1 MSDAAEAGESDVMA
15 QPDAAP
21 QQNSSPGDN
30 KGARKPV
37 QVGDTFQV
45 KRLDQQQ
52 VDKMTREKA
61 GKRTYTRTERKRG
74 RYIKARPAGDH
85 PQDIAFDATLRAAAP
100 FQQQRLSE
108 AENDLALQLRSGD
121 LQRKVRVRRTGNLIL
136 FVVDASWSMAAS
148 ERMEATKG
156 AIFSLLVDAYQRR
169 DQVGLVVFQ
178 RDKARLVLPP
188 TSSVDLAQKALKD
201 LPVGGKTPL
210 SSGLFLAYQVIQ
222 NARRQDNEQRPLM
235 IVLTDGAGNVSMTG
249 MPAQEEANR
258 IAELFAQSKE
268 LRSIVINMEHQAFDR
283 GLAAKLA
290 NALGGA
296 CYNLPELRADTL
308 LHAVKREIDS

>member
-1 MSDAAEAGESDVMA
+1 MESGEGGEGAVA
-15 QPDAAP
+15 QPDASP
-21 QQNSSPGDN
+21 QHSSSPGDT

-37 QVGDTFQV
+37 QIGDTFET
-45 KRLDQQQ
+45 KRIDTPLD
-52 VDKMTREKA
+52 KLTRERA
-61 GKRTYTRTERKRG
+61 GKRSYTRTERKRG
-74 RYIKARPAGDH
+74 RYIKARPAGSH
-85 PQDIAFDATLRAAAP
+85 PEDIAFDATLRAAAP
-100 FQQQRLSE
+100 FQKQRQE
-108 AENDLALQLRSGD
+108 EKVNDLALQLRKGD

-188 TSSVDLAQKALKD
+188 TSSVELAQKALTD

-210 SSGLFLAYQVIQ
+210 SSGLFMAWQVIE
-222 NARRQDNEQRPLM
+222 NARRRDTELRPLM
-235 IVLTDGAGNVSMTG
+235 ILLTDGAGNVSMTG

-258 IAELFAQSKE
+258 IAEMFEQNKM
-268 LRSIVINMEHQAFDR
+268 RSIVVNMEHAAFDR
-283 GLAAKLA
+283 GLAQKLSV
-290 NALGGA
+290 ALGGA

-308 LHAVKREIDS
+308 LQTVKREIDS

>member
-1 MSDAAEAGESDVMA
+1 MAE
-15 QPDAAP
+15 PDASP
-21 QQNSSPGDN
+21 QQSSSPADD

-37 QVGDTFQV
+37 KVGDTFET
-45 KRLDQQQ
+45 KRFDTPL
-52 VDKMTREKA
+52 DKMTRERA
-61 GKRTYTRTERKRG
+61 GKRSYTRTERKRG
-74 RYIKARPAGDH
+74 RYIKARPAGSN

-100 FQQQRLSE
+100 YQAQRL
-108 AENDLALQLRSGD
+108 ADATNDLALQLRRVD

-156 AIFSLLVDAYQRR
+156 AIFSLLLDAYQRR

-188 TSSVDLAQKALKD
+188 TSSVELAQKALRD

-210 SSGLFLAYQVIQ
+210 SSGLFLAWQVLE
-222 NARRQDNEQRPLM
+222 AAKRRDGEIRPLM

-258 IAELFAQSKE
+258 IAELFEQHAM
-268 LRSIVINMEHQAFDR
+268 RSIVINMEHAAFDR
-283 GLAAKLA
+283 GLAQKLA
-290 NALGGA
+290 QALGGA

-308 LHAVKREIDS
+308 LHTVKREIDA